1 MWDNKNFLRNFIC
14 ITIGLNRCENSFKKE
29 SWIFQI
35 FGSKLNFSYF
45 LLLHNLWWHGWAL
58 TSLDWHLSLQMT
70 EPGGI
75 NWHRIDLYLCRR
87 GLKFIVSCNQEQRL
101 SLMLIFV
108 KFWWLRAKI
117 QGGSVTPKGIV
128 GNQTHFVFESYL
140 VGPSIWPS
148 FIQIGEIACV
158 TPACTHGRS
167 LKVWQK
173 SAFFLFWATVIG
185 NLGKR
190 FNS

>member
-1 MWDNKNFLRNFIC
+1 MKIVL
-14 ITIGLNRCENSFKKE
+14 KKKVG
-29 SWIFQI
+29 F
-35 FGSKLNFSYF
+35 FRYLDLNFSYF
-45 LLLHNLWWHGWAL
+45 LLYCIIFGDVGRHWHPLIG
-58 TSLDWHLSLQMT
+58 TCLSKWLET
-70 EPGGI
+70 AFI

-108 KFWWLRAKI
+108 KFWWLRTKI

-158 TPACTHGRS
+158 TPAWSSHGHS

-173 SAFFLFWATVIG
+173 KVFFLFWATVIG
-185 NLGKR
+185 NLGKGG
-190 FNS
+190 

>member
-1 MWDNKNFLRNFIC
+1 MKIVL
-14 ITIGLNRCENSFKKE
+14 KKKVG
-29 SWIFQI
+29 F
-35 FGSKLNFSYF
+35 FRYLDLNFSYF
-45 LLLHNLWWHGWAL
+45 LLYCTIFGDVGGHWHPLIG
-58 TSLDWHLSLQMT
+58 TCLSKWLET
-70 EPGGI
+70 AFI

-108 KFWWLRAKI
+108 KFWWLRTKI

-158 TPACTHGRS
+158 TPACSHGHS
-167 LKVWQK
+167 LEVWQK
-173 SAFFLFWATVIG
+173 RVFFLFWATVID

>member
-1 MWDNKNFLRNFIC
+1 MKIVL
-14 ITIGLNRCENSFKKE
+14 KKKVG
-29 SWIFQI
+29 F
-35 FGSKLNFSYF
+35 FRYLDLNFSYF
-45 LLLHNLWWHGWAL
+45 LLYCIIFGDVGGHWHPLIG
-58 TSLDWHLSLQMT
+58 TCLSKWLET
-70 EPGGI
+70 AFI

-108 KFWWLRAKI
+108 KFWWLRTKI
-117 QGGSVTPKGIV
+117 QGGVCNSQG
-128 GNQTHFVFESYL
+128 THFVFESYL

-158 TPACTHGRS
+158 TPACSHGHS
-167 LKVWQK
+167 LKV
-173 SAFFLFWATVIG
+173 WATVIG